1 MSEIDAHASADVCRL
16 IVGNKAD
23 LNDKRAV
30 KTDEG
35 EALARQFGVPFLET
49 SAKDASHVEEMF
61 VTMTGAMK
69 KKAGG
74 GAAGPAAGGG
84 GNVSI
89 QKGKDLGKQP
99 GGCC

>member
-16 IVGNKAD
+16 LVRNKAD

-35 EALARQFGVPFLET
+35 ESVARQFGVPSLET

-74 GAAGPAAGGG
+74 GAAGPRPGGEK
-84 GNVSI
+84 NVSI
-89 QKGKDLGKQP
+89 QKGKDLGKKE